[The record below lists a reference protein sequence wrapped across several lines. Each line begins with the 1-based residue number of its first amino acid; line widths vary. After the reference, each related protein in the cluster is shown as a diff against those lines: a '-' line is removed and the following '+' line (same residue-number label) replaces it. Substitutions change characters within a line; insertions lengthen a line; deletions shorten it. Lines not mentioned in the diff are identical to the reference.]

1 MSSHYHLVSATVISR
16 GNLHRLLGV
25 CLVVI
30 LGATLGPPVQA
41 QIPPRRTQGQP
52 KVQPPQPV
60 DADGSVVSV
69 QGSAIQ
75 MTTATNQTIM
85 AVITPM
91 TSVRVTGPATVDAL
105 QAKGG
110 GSHSKLC
117 VEFVADL
124 AEGGKAK
131 AAISR
136 LAIITA
142 GPGRPQGLL
151 PESAA
156 FQPPPAPA
164 AGHGKAGAGAN
175 AGGDGGAFPGPVGGK
190 TGHGKSHGKDSDGL
204 DLGVGASSGPVKPP
218 CVCTVRGTVK
228 SCHGNSLIVA
238 AGRTTVTAEVA
249 DNAQIEVDL
258 SDVSIASR
266 GDKIQVRGQTAGR
279 PELVRAE
286 SVQITLAQPF
296 SGGRKHGAGKTAK
309 PEKSASKS
317 GPAKKAAAPEP
328 AEKNEEPAEAKT
340 VGGGDV
346 PKSKTKSKPKI
357 GPDDEY

>member
-1 MSSHYHLVSATVISR
+1 MSSHYLVSAAVVSR
-16 GNLHRLLGV
+16 GNLRRGLGV
-25 CLVVI
+25 CLAAI
-30 LGATLGPPVQA
+30 LAATLGPQVQA
-41 QIPPRRTQGQP
+41 QTPRRNQGQP
-52 KVQPPQPV
+52 KAQPPQPV

-75 MTTATNQTIM
+75 LTTATNQTIM

-91 TSVRVTGPATVDAL
+91 TSVRVTGPATAEAL
-105 QAKGG
+105 QAKGS

-131 AAISR
+131 AQISR

-164 AGHGKAGAGAN
+164 AGHGKVGGPAAN
-175 AGGDGGAFPGPVGGK
+175 DGGVFAGPVGTK
-190 TGHGKSHGKDSDGL
+190 SGHGKSHGKQEGDGL

-228 SCHGNSLIVA
+228 SCHGGSLIVT
-238 AGRTTVTAEVA
+238 AGKTTVTAELA

-266 GDKIQVRGQTAGR
+266 GDKIQLKGQTAGR

-296 SGGRKHGAGKTAK
+296 SGGRKHSTGKAAK
-309 PEKSASKS
+309 PEKSGSKP

-328 AEKNEEPAEAKT
+328 AEKKEEPAEAKT
-340 VGGGDV
+340 AGGDE

>member
-1 MSSHYHLVSATVISR
+1 MSNHYFVSAAVISR
-16 GNLHRLLGV
+16 GHLRRALGV
-25 CLVVI
+25 CLAAI
-30 LGATLGPPVQA
+30 LGATLGQQVQA
-41 QIPPRRTQGQP
+41 QTPRRNQGPP
-52 KVQPPQPV
+52 KAQPPQPV

-75 MTTATNQTIM
+75 LTTATNQTIM

-91 TSVRVTGPATVDAL
+91 TSVRVTGPATAEAL
-105 QAKGG
+105 QAKGS

-151 PESAA
+151 PETAA
-156 FQPPPAPA
+156 FQPPPAPV
-164 AGHGKAGAGAN
+164 AGHGKVGGAGAN
-175 AGGDGGAFPGPVGGK
+175 AGGDGGGLTGPVGGK
-190 TGHGKSHGKDSDGL
+190 TGHGKAHSKDGDGL
-204 DLGVGASSGPVKPP
+204 DLGVGAASGPVKPP

-228 SCHGNSLIVA
+228 SCHGNSLIVT
-238 AGRTTVTAEVA
+238 AGKTTVTAELA
-249 DNAQIEVDL
+249 DNAQIEIDL

-266 GDKIQVRGQTAGR
+266 GDKIQLKGQTAGR

-296 SGGRKHGAGKTAK
+296 SGGRKKSTGKTAK
-309 PEKSASKS
+309 SEKSAPKS
-317 GPAKKAAAPEP
+317 GPAKKAAATEP
-328 AEKNEEPAEAKT
+328 AEKKEEAAEAKT
-340 VGGGDV
+340 AAGGDE